1 MFGKLG
7 SPEVVVR
14 RNALDAISE
23 ALSRGAGS
31 LPSAA
36 DAAPNAPRDLRQDY
50 ALALVEKLL
59 PCLSDR
65 DLPTRNAAAALLGK
79 LTAECVLPPLIQL
92 CGDRDARTRSAA
104 AEAVGAVFRLG
115 EPAHALRAFL
125 ACAAPQQMTPA
136 AQAGEAEQVGVA
148 AASGP
153 LPEGRDTA
161 VERAVGILSKWAA
174 DVDPAAWP
182 PVIDA
187 LLAAMAAA
195 PGDSL
200 PVRVASALGA
210 SMGSGGG
217 PGAYLLARVHALL
230 AAQPEPS
237 TKVVDQDAVFSRL
250 SPLLLLRVLPLE
262 AFEDPLAEDALYGD
276 LPSPDAE
283 QGAMA
288 PACIATVLL
297 RRMSD
302 KLEPDDVR
310 RVAAE
315 LAGRLRPSST
325 WLQLHAKMLRFAR
338 GSSWPQLR
346 SAIFAACAA
355 LLARGISAIPGGV
368 PSADLLA
375 ELTRVLSL
383 DPAAPDADQ
392 VQLMKTQLG
401 CIDFLAALLAAQLV
415 VPTRAGSARIVE
427 IDAPDNGCENVLHAL
442 LALIT
447 CACETLPWSPPGVL
461 DDTDALAAVRACCA
475 NAIIAAGR
483 YAHGQARLALAQGVL
498 PSVCRCVSVL
508 MPTSACSAHALAP
521 AARCNAA
528 ACRRRRGP
536 RRCRCFLPRCTTWVR
551 TPPRLQTRWR
561 ASPPPSCAL
570 PGARAARRAWLP
582 PSCSLRCWRRMR
594 RC

>member
-1 MFGKLG
+1 M
-7 SPEVVVR
+7 
-14 RNALDAISE
+14 
-23 ALSRGAGS
+23 
-31 LPSAA
+31 
-36 DAAPNAPRDLRQDY
+36 RQDY

-125 ACAAPQQMTPA
+125 ASAASQQSTPA
-136 AQAGEAEQVGVA
+136 AQAGAAEQQGA
-148 AASGP
+148 AASAQ
-153 LPEGRDTA
+153 EGRDTA
-161 VERAVGILSKWAA
+161 VERAVAILGKWAA
-174 DVDPAAWP
+174 EVDPAAWP
-182 PVIDA
+182 PVIDT

-210 SMGSGGG
+210 SMGTGGG
-217 PGAYLLARVHALL
+217 PGAHLLSRVHALL
-230 AAQPEPS
+230 AAQPDPAA
-237 TKVVDQDAVFSRL
+237 KVVDQDAVFSRL
-250 SPLLLLRVLPLE
+250 SPLLLLRVLPLD

-276 LPSPDAE
+276 LPAADAE
-283 QGAMA
+283 QRAQA
-288 PACIATVLL
+288 PACIAGVLL

-302 KLEPDDVR
+302 ELEPDDVR

-325 WLQLHAKMLRFAR
+325 WPQLQAKMLRFAR
-338 GSSWPQLR
+338 VSSWPQLR

-355 LLARGISAIPGGV
+355 LLARGIGAIPGGV
-368 PSADLLA
+368 PSAELLA

-392 VQLMKTQLG
+392 AQLMKTQLG
-401 CIDFLAALLAAQLV
+401 CIDFLAALLAAQLA
-415 VPTRAGSARIVE
+415 VPMRTGSVRIVE
-427 IDAPDNGCENVLHAL
+427 VDAPDSGCDNVLHAL
-442 LALIT
+442 LALVT
-447 CACETLPWSPPGVL
+447 CAADTLPWTPPGVL

-483 YAHGQARLALAQGVL
+483 YAHGQARLALARGVL
-498 PSVCRCVSVL
+498 PSVSRCAFV
-508 MPTSACSAHALAP
+508 
-521 AARCNAA
+521 
-528 ACRRRRGP
+528 
-536 RRCRCFLPRCTTWVR
+536 CFLPLEACASLTHRARSALQRGGV
-551 TPPRLQTRWR
+551 PPEARPAALQVLFATVHQVGPHAAPYADALAGLAAAKLR
-561 ASPPPSCAL
+561 ASGRESGPARLAAAKLLTAL
-570 PGARAARRAWLP
+570 LAADEAVLTALSGSLGEITDAVRSVAGLDADPELRSVCETLARALTAR
-582 PSCSLRCWRRMR
+582 
-594 RC
+594 